1 VSQVIF
7 TTASNNAFALL
18 ILSLV
23 KDLNLCNAWGRPTNP
38 RKEIME
44 TSDGKK
50 KLKSTILAL

>member
-7 TTASNNAFALL
+7 TTASNNASALL

-23 KDLNLCNAWGRPTNP
+23 KDLNLSNARGIPTNP

-44 TSDGKK
+44 TCDSKK
-50 KLKSTILAL
+50 KLKITILAL